1 MNSILRFKTLIL
13 MTCLGAG
20 STAAAMTPGKVHVI
34 QNLDSAEARLA
45 VKLIER
51 NGYRVSKSAPFTEG
65 TRTFVITK
73 AIGDEVDPASVQ
85 IEVMEKEKSDLI
97 PKTVFNMKLE
107 TKDIREVL
115 SRVPSPDQ
123 LSIMPVAYQR

>member
-1 MNSILRFKTLIL
+1 MNSILRFKSLML
-13 MTCLGAG
+13 MTCLGLG
-20 STAAAMTPGKVHVI
+20 TSAAAMTPHKVHVI
-34 QNLDSAEARLA
+34 QNLDSSEARLA

-51 NGYRVSKSAPFTEG
+51 NGYQVSKSAPFTEG

-73 AIGDEVDPASVQ
+73 AMGDELDPASVQ
-85 IEVMEKEKSDLI
+85 LEVMEKEKSDLI

-123 LSIMPVAYQR
+123 LSVMPVAYQR